1 MSRHDPFADTETLI
15 RRVYAY
21 VAYRLGDGPQA
32 EDVTS
37 DVFERALR
45 YRASFDES
53 RGEPL
58 AWLIGI
64 ARRSVETARAAGRPQ
79 MLEATEAAA
88 PGDLEADTLLRLQVR
103 DAVAELDDRDREL
116 VALRYGADLSAKQ
129 IAVLLGIESNAV
141 DVALHRVRAR
151 LRARLEPDESQP
163 RAPDAT
169 EVEGLAG

>member
-1 MSRHDPFADTETLI
+1 VSRHDPFADTETLI

-64 ARRSVETARAAGRPQ
+64 ARRSVETARAACRPKV
-79 MLEATEAAA
+79 LETTGAPA